1 MIAPHLFDLFLRPC
15 CYFALAF
22 FRQGILISRWLKLLL
37 SAPFSLGT
45 LGIIKTRNV
54 SSCSVVKRNRMAP
67 ERATMATVPESSWS
81 NGGTSTGSL
90 LNYVTGGSTKSN
102 EPRTETEAWTLAGRQ
117 FSSSREIYT
126 RSLYRI
132 CLKFTTSEDEDEG
145 KPEPA
150 TAYWTVYGRTTTIGN
165 SGPTSPNPDSICR
178 RMDDS
183 MSGPAAG
190 ILTRITDQDGEQ
202 AAAYALRS
210 GATTGW
216 HIRGERGD
224 AAVRVGKAKVFSSK
238 QSDAAGR
245 EAQILSL
252 DADRWVLCKGASFA
266 AGNSVFTVEDHNEA
280 KGKITMHC
288 SKGPMR
294 GKLID
299 IHASRC
305 PYVFGRAHEADLCV
319 MDRELSRR
327 HGAILYLPRKGS
339 QAARGNPAKGNFVL
353 VDLESTVRWQRC
365 WFLFHRVGYASIHN
379 MFLFRFRQNGSYM
392 RMVGPYS
399 NMGQGSLAIGDEFI
413 VGRTGF
419 SVNRFDYGISE
430 AIGARPT
437 MEDRTLVIQ
446 SLMLEPTHGYY
457 KGEPKEDLEELAMT
471 SFAAV
476 FDGHGGDECSN
487 YLVEALPHHIR
498 QAMLA
503 ERVALKQAVEQSA
516 NSGRQDQAEDA
527 ASELMRKILKG
538 AYLRTDKEFITPKN
552 APQSGST
559 GATVLLFGRRL
570 FAANV
575 GDSRV
580 VLCRSGGQ
588 CVELTSD
595 HKPSRPDEAARVRA
609 AGGFILHKRV
619 MGELA
624 ITRAFGDKS
633 FKMGIKAML
642 EEEAEELTG
651 ANGDQEQKDL
661 TAPLVSA
668 EPEIAS
674 MLLSHNDEFLLLACD
689 GLFDVFRSQDAIAL
703 ARQELIAHRGE
714 PAEVARILSD
724 QAIRVR
730 RSRDNVSILI
740 IVLRPFWE
748 LS

>member
-1 MIAPHLFDLFLRPC
+1 
-15 CYFALAF
+15 
-22 FRQGILISRWLKLLL
+22 
-37 SAPFSLGT
+37 
-45 LGIIKTRNV
+45 
-54 SSCSVVKRNRMAP
+54 
-67 ERATMATVPESSWS
+67 MATFPTSAWNAAPSSGT
-81 NGGTSTGSL
+81 GGAAL
-90 LNYVTGGSTKSN
+90 LNFVTGGSSSSADNNATKTS
-102 EPRTETEAWTLAGRQ
+102 EAMRTDGEAWTRAGRQ
-117 FSSSREIYT
+117 FASSREIYT
-126 RSLYRI
+126 RSLYRL

-145 KPEPA
+145 KPEPT
-150 TAYWTVYGRTTTIGN
+150 TAYWTLYGRSTTIGN
-165 SGPTSPNPDSICR
+165 GGPNSHAPDSICR

-183 MSGPAAG
+183 MTGPAAG
-190 ILTRITDQDGEQ
+190 VLARLSDADGDQ
-202 AAAYALRS
+202 AATHALRAGLTS
-210 GATTGW
+210 GWQIKGD
-216 HIRGERGD
+216 RGD
-224 AAVRVGKAKVFSSK
+224 AAVRVGKAKVFANSGK
-238 QSDAAGR
+238 AAVAEEQKR

-252 DADRWVLCKGASFA
+252 DGDRWVLCKGASFA
-266 AGNSVFTVEDHNEA
+266 AGNSVFNVEDCNDT
-280 KGKITMHC
+280 KQKITVHC

-294 GKLID
+294 GKLIEVQ
-299 IHASRC
+299 ASRC
-305 PYVFGRAHEADLCV
+305 PFVFGRAHEADLCI
-319 MDRELSRR
+319 MDRELSRK
-327 HGAILYLPRKGS
+327 HGAILYLP
-339 QAARGNPAKGNFVL
+339 NKGNGKGNRGKTGSGVFVL
-353 VDLESTVRWQRC
+353 VDLEST
-365 WFLFHRVGYASIHN
+365 
-379 MFLFRFRQNGSYM
+379 NGSYM
-392 RMVGPYS
+392 RLVGPYS
-399 NMGQGSLAIGDEFI
+399 FKGMGALGVGDEFI

-419 SVNRFDYGISE
+419 SVNRFDFGISE

-437 MEDRTLVIQ
+437 MEDRTVVIQ
-446 SLMLEPTHGYY
+446 NFMYEPRHGYY
-457 KGEPKEDLEELAMT
+457 MNEQKDHLPELAMT

-487 YLVEALPHHIR
+487 YLVEAIPHHIR

-503 ERVALKQAVEQSA
+503 ERDALRTAIDSTR
-516 NSGRQDQAEDA
+516 NSPRSDQTEDA
-527 ASELMRKILKG
+527 ASELMRKILKA
-538 AYLRTDKEFITPKN
+538 AYLRTDKEFITPKT

-559 GATVLLFGRRL
+559 GATVILMGRRL

-580 VLCRSGGQ
+580 VLCRGGGQ

-642 EEEAEELTG
+642 EEEAEELAG
-651 ANGDQEQKDL
+651 GMSENHQAKDL

-674 MLLSHNDEFLLLACD
+674 MVLSNNDEFLLLACD

-748 LS
+748 M

>member
-1 MIAPHLFDLFLRPC
+1 MKASSPANNTSITDNSLMNYTAVASNRRGAPSSSN
-15 CYFALAF
+15 
-22 FRQGILISRWLKLLL
+22 G
-37 SAPFSLGT
+37 
-45 LGIIKTRNV
+45 TRNRGDV
-54 SSCSVVKRNRMAP
+54 QRPPP
-67 ERATMATVPESSWS
+67 EQAHSHGNPTAITSMS
-81 NGGTSTGSL
+81 NGGIPDPSL
-90 LNYVTGGSTKSN
+90 VTRDPHG
-102 EPRTETEAWTLAGRQ
+102 WTRGGRQ
-117 FSSSREIYT
+117 FSSSREVYT
-126 RSLYRI
+126 RSLYRL

-145 KPEPA
+145 KAEPA
-150 TAYWTVYGRTTTIGN
+150 TAYWTLYGHQTTVGN
-165 SGPTSPNPDSICR
+165 GGPGSPQPDDICR

-190 ILTRITDQDGEQ
+190 ILSRITDHDGDS
-202 AAAYALRS
+202 AASASLRA
-210 GATTGW
+210 GLTCAW
-216 HIRGERGD
+216 QIRGDRGD
-224 AAVRVGKAKVFSSK
+224 AAIRVGKARVVNHNNGDGGLRKDCTV
-238 QSDAAGR
+238 
-245 EAQILSL
+245 LSL
-252 DADRWVLCKGASFA
+252 DADRWELCEKASFA
-266 AGNSVFTVEDHNEA
+266 AGNSVFVVENNNLQ
-280 KGKITMHC
+280 KRVITLHC
-288 SKGPMR
+288 TRGPMR
-294 GKLID
+294 GKLIE
-299 IHASRC
+299 ISASRC
-305 PYVFGRAHEADLCV
+305 PFVFGRAHEADLCI

-327 HGAILYLPRKGS
+327 HGAILYM
-339 QAARGNPAKGNFVL
+339 AKPNGGAFVL
-353 VDLESTVRWQRC
+353 VDLEST
-365 WFLFHRVGYASIHN
+365 
-379 MFLFRFRQNGSYM
+379 NGSYM
-392 RMVGPYS
+392 RLVGPYS
-399 NMGQGSLAIGDEFI
+399 QRGMGSLAICDEFI

-437 MEDRTLVIQ
+437 MEDRTVVIQ
-446 SLMLEPTHGYY
+446 SLMFAPPFERKYINNV
-457 KGEPKEDLEELAMT
+457 EPKEHITELAMT

-487 YLVEALPHHIR
+487 YLVDNLPRQIR
-498 QAMLA
+498 AHMLA
-503 ERVALKQAVEQSA
+503 ERENLKKAIEASRNTARGGIHSEQS
-516 NSGRQDQAEDA
+516 EDA
-527 ASELMRKILKG
+527 ASELMRRILKT
-538 AYLRTDKEFITPKN
+538 AYLRTDKDFISPRA

-559 GATVLLFGRRL
+559 GATVILMGRRL

-580 VLCRSGGQ
+580 VLCRGGGQ

-642 EEEAEELTG
+642 EEEAESSSG
-651 ANGDQEQKDL
+651 AGMGSNDIPKDL
-661 TAPLVSA
+661 TAPLISA

-674 MLLSHNDEFLLLACD
+674 MVLSHNDEFLLLACD

-748 LS
+748 VLGNARDMQRQN

>member
-1 MIAPHLFDLFLRPC
+1 MA
-15 CYFALAF
+15 
-22 FRQGILISRWLKLLL
+22 
-37 SAPFSLGT
+37 T
-45 LGIIKTRNV
+45 TNKTKANNSINMNNSNPGSTNV
-54 SSCSVVKRNRMAP
+54 SGMGEN
-67 ERATMATVPESSWS
+67 ESWS
-81 NGGTSTGSL
+81 RG
-90 LNYVTGGSTKSN
+90 
-102 EPRTETEAWTLAGRQ
+102 GRQ
-117 FSSSREIYT
+117 FASSREVYT
-126 RSLYRI
+126 RSLFRV

-145 KPEPA
+145 KPEPG
-150 TAYWTVYGRTTTIGN
+150 TAFWTLYGRQTTIGN
-165 SGPTSPNPDSICR
+165 GSPSSHNPDDICR

-183 MSGPAAG
+183 MTGPSAG
-190 ILTRITDQDGEQ
+190 TLARLTDFDGEQ
-202 AAAYALRS
+202 AAGYALRS
-210 GATTGW
+210 GMTTGW
-216 HIRGERGD
+216 HIRGDRGD
-224 AAVRVGKAKVFSSK
+224 AAVRVGKAKVFSGK
-238 QSDAAGR
+238 NGPDGPTR
-245 EAQILSL
+245 EVQILSL
-252 DADRWVLCKGASFA
+252 DADRWILCKGASFA
-266 AGNSVFTVEDHNEA
+266 AGNSVFNVEDVNEG
-280 KGKITMHC
+280 KQKITIHC

-305 PYVFGRAHEADLCV
+305 PFVFGRAHEADLCI
-319 MDRELSRR
+319 MDRELSRK
-327 HGAILYLPRKGS
+327 HGAIVYLPNRQNNRLTRPAHNTGS
-339 QAARGNPAKGNFVL
+339 FVL
-353 VDLESTVRWQRC
+353 VDLEST
-365 WFLFHRVGYASIHN
+365 
-379 MFLFRFRQNGSYM
+379 NGSYM
-392 RMVGPYS
+392 RLVGPY
-399 NMGQGSLAIGDEFI
+399 GYKGIGSLSIGDEFI

-419 SVNRFDYGISE
+419 SLNRFDYGISE

-437 MEDRTLVIQ
+437 MEDRTIVVQ
-446 SLMLEPTHGYY
+446 SLLYEPRHGYY
-457 KGEPKEDLEELAMT
+457 KNEPKETLEELAMT
-471 SFAAV
+471 TFAAV

-487 YLVEALPHHIR
+487 YLVDVLPHQIR
-498 QAMLA
+498 QAMYA
-503 ERVALKQAVEQSA
+503 ERESLTAAIESSRSMARPEQAT
-516 NSGRQDQAEDA
+516 EDA
-527 ASELMRKILKG
+527 ASELMRRILKKS
-538 AYLRTDKEFITPKN
+538 YLKTDKDFIIPKN

-559 GATVLLFGRRL
+559 AATLIIMGRRL

-580 VLCRSGGQ
+580 VLCRVGGQ

-642 EEEAEELTG
+642 EDEADEIARGLNENSET
-651 ANGDQEQKDL
+651 KDL

-674 MLLSHNDEFLLLACD
+674 LVMSHSDEFLLLACD

-748 LS
+748 M

>member
-1 MIAPHLFDLFLRPC
+1 
-15 CYFALAF
+15 
-22 FRQGILISRWLKLLL
+22 
-37 SAPFSLGT
+37 
-45 LGIIKTRNV
+45 
-54 SSCSVVKRNRMAP
+54 
-67 ERATMATVPESSWS
+67 MATTNSTS
-81 NGGTSTGSL
+81 N
-90 LNYVTGGSTKSN
+90 N
-102 EPRTETEAWTLAGRQ
+102 TLAVSHASSSSANAGNPGENEGWTRGGRQ
-117 FSSSREIYT
+117 FATSRDVYT
-126 RSLYRI
+126 RSLFRV

-145 KPEPA
+145 KPEPG
-150 TAYWTVYGRTTTIGN
+150 TAFWTLYGRRTTIGN
-165 SGPTSPNPDSICR
+165 GPPSSHNPDDICR

-183 MSGPAAG
+183 MTGPSAG
-190 ILTRITDQDGEQ
+190 ILARLTDFDGEQ
-202 AAAYALRS
+202 AAGYALR
-210 GATTGW
+210 AAMTTGW
-216 HIRGERGD
+216 HIRGDRGD
-224 AAVRVGKAKVFSSK
+224 AAVRVGKAKVYSGK
-238 QSDAAGR
+238 NGPDGPTR

-266 AGNSVFTVEDHNEA
+266 AGNSVFNVEDVNEG
-280 KGKITMHC
+280 KQKITIHC

-305 PYVFGRAHEADLCV
+305 PFVFGRAHEADLCI
-319 MDRELSRR
+319 MDRELSRK
-327 HGAILYLPRKGS
+327 HGAIVYIPNRK
-339 QAARGNPAKGNFVL
+339 ARGSKPATIGTFVL
-353 VDLESTVRWQRC
+353 VDLEST
-365 WFLFHRVGYASIHN
+365 
-379 MFLFRFRQNGSYM
+379 NGTYM
-392 RMVGPYS
+392 RLVGPYGYKG
-399 NMGQGSLAIGDEFI
+399 MGSLSIGDEFI

-419 SVNRFDYGISE
+419 SLNRFDYGISE

-437 MEDRTLVIQ
+437 MEDRTIVVQ
-446 SLMLEPTHGYY
+446 SLLYEPRHGYY
-457 KGEPKEDLEELAMT
+457 KNEPKETLQELAMT
-471 SFAAV
+471 AFAAV

-487 YLVEALPHHIR
+487 YLVDVLPHQIREHMYAEREALSAAIESSRSMARPE
-498 QAMLA
+498 QAT
-503 ERVALKQAVEQSA
+503 
-516 NSGRQDQAEDA
+516 EDP
-527 ASELMRKILKG
+527 ASELMRKILKK
-538 AYLRTDKEFITPKN
+538 AYLKTDKDFITPKN

-559 GATVLLFGRRL
+559 AATLIIMGRRL

-580 VLCRSGGQ
+580 VLCRVGGQ

-642 EEEAEELTG
+642 EDEADEITRGLNENSE
-651 ANGDQEQKDL
+651 AKDL
-661 TAPLVSA
+661 TKPLVSA

-674 MLLSHNDEFLLLACD
+674 LVMSHSDEFLLLACD

-748 LS
+748 M

>member
-1 MIAPHLFDLFLRPC
+1 MTTANNTNNNSNMNSNH
-15 CYFALAF
+15 AAA
-22 FRQGILISRWLKLLL
+22 SN
-37 SAPFSLGT
+37 A
-45 LGIIKTRNV
+45 
-54 SSCSVVKRNRMAP
+54 
-67 ERATMATVPESSWS
+67 
-81 NGGTSTGSL
+81 NGGSSAE
-90 LNYVTGGSTKSN
+90 N
-102 EPRTETEAWTLAGRQ
+102 EGWSRGGRQ
-117 FSSSREIYT
+117 FATSREVYT
-126 RSLYRI
+126 RSLFRV

-145 KPEPA
+145 KPEPG
-150 TAYWTVYGRTTTIGN
+150 TAFWTLYGRQTTIGN
-165 SGPTSPNPDSICR
+165 GPPSSHNPDDICR

-183 MSGPAAG
+183 MTGPSAG
-190 ILTRITDQDGEQ
+190 ILARLSDFDGEQ
-202 AAAYALRS
+202 AAGYALR
-210 GATTGW
+210 AAMTTGW
-216 HIRGERGD
+216 HIRGDRGD
-224 AAVRVGKAKVFSSK
+224 AAVRVGKAKVFTGK
-238 QSDAAGR
+238 NGPDGPTR
-245 EAQILSL
+245 ETQVLSL
-252 DADRWVLCKGASFA
+252 DADRWMLCKGASFA
-266 AGNSVFTVEDHNEA
+266 AGNSVFNVEDVNEG
-280 KGKITMHC
+280 KQKITIHC

-305 PYVFGRAHEADLCV
+305 PFVFGRAHEADLCI
-319 MDRELSRR
+319 MDRELSRK
-327 HGAILYLPRKGS
+327 HGAIVYLPNRKV
-339 QAARGNPAKGNFVL
+339 RGTKPTSIGNFVL
-353 VDLESTVRWQRC
+353 VDLEST
-365 WFLFHRVGYASIHN
+365 
-379 MFLFRFRQNGSYM
+379 NGTYM
-392 RMVGPYS
+392 RLVGPYGYKG
-399 NMGQGSLAIGDEFI
+399 MGSLSIGDEFI

-419 SVNRFDYGISE
+419 SLNRFDYGISE

-437 MEDRTLVIQ
+437 MEDKTIVVQ
-446 SLMLEPTHGYY
+446 SLLYEPRHGYY
-457 KGEPKEDLEELAMT
+457 KNESKETLQELAMT
-471 SFAAV
+471 TFAAV

-487 YLVEALPHHIR
+487 YLVDVLPHQIR
-498 QAMLA
+498 QHMYA
-503 ERVALKQAVEQSA
+503 EKESLSAAIESSRSMARPEQAT
-516 NSGRQDQAEDA
+516 EDP
-527 ASELMRKILKG
+527 ASELMRKILKK
-538 AYLRTDKEFITPKN
+538 AYLKTDKDFITPKN

-559 GATVLLFGRRL
+559 AATLIIMGRRL

-580 VLCRSGGQ
+580 VLCRVGGQ

-642 EEEAEELTG
+642 EDEADEIARGLNENSE
-651 ANGDQEQKDL
+651 AKDL

-674 MLLSHNDEFLLLACD
+674 LVMSHSDEFLLLACD

-748 LS
+748 M

>member
-1 MIAPHLFDLFLRPC
+1 MNDKNDAV
-15 CYFALAF
+15 A
-22 FRQGILISRWLKLLL
+22 
-37 SAPFSLGT
+37 
-45 LGIIKTRNV
+45 
-54 SSCSVVKRNRMAP
+54 
-67 ERATMATVPESSWS
+67 
-81 NGGTSTGSL
+81 
-90 LNYVTGGSTKSN
+90 
-102 EPRTETEAWTLAGRQ
+102 RTDREAWSRGGRQ
-117 FSSSREIYT
+117 FISPREIYT
-126 RSLYRI
+126 RSLYRL

-150 TAYWTVYGRTTTIGN
+150 TAYWTVYGRTCTIGN
-165 SGPTSPNPDSICR
+165 GAATSPTPDDICR

-183 MSGPAAG
+183 MTGPTAG
-190 ILTRITDQDGEQ
+190 ILARLTDFDGEQ
-202 AAAYALRS
+202 AALFALRA
-210 GATTGW
+210 GMTTGW
-216 HIRGERGD
+216 HIRGDRGD
-224 AAVRVGKAKVFSSK
+224 AAVRVGKAKIFVTNSK
-238 QSDAAGR
+238 NGG
-245 EAQILSL
+245 EARKEAKLLSL

-266 AGNSVFTVEDHNEA
+266 AGNSVFNVEEVNEA
-280 KGKITMHC
+280 KQKLTVHC

-299 IHASRC
+299 VYALRC
-305 PYVFGRAHEADLCV
+305 PFVFGRAHEADLCI
-319 MDRELSRR
+319 MDRELSRK
-327 HGAILYLPRKGS
+327 HGAIVYLPTGGGS
-339 QAARGNPAKGNFVL
+339 SSKSKKSGIFVL
-353 VDLESTVRWQRC
+353 ADLEST
-365 WFLFHRVGYASIHN
+365 
-379 MFLFRFRQNGSYM
+379 NGSYM
-392 RMVGPYS
+392 RLVGPYGHKG
-399 NMGQGSLAIGDEFI
+399 MGALSIGDEFI

-437 MEDRTLVIQ
+437 MEDRSIVIQ
-446 SLMLEPTHGYY
+446 SLIYEHPQNYY
-457 KGEPKEDLEELAMT
+457 NGEKKETLNELAMT
-471 SFAAV
+471 TFAAV

-487 YLVEALPHHIR
+487 FLVEALPR
-498 QAMLA
+498 NVRNQMFA
-503 ERVALKQAVEQSA
+503 EREALRNAIEASRNARGGLEQS
-516 NSGRQDQAEDA
+516 EDA
-527 ASELMRKILKG
+527 TSELMRRILKT
-538 AYLRTDKEFITPKN
+538 AYLRTDKEFISPKT

-559 GATVLLFGRRL
+559 AATVILMGRRL

-580 VLCRSGGQ
+580 ILCRAGGQ

-642 EEEAEELTG
+642 DEDSQDMQ
-651 ANGDQEQKDL
+651 NGSSNEDIAKDL
-661 TAPLVSA
+661 SAPLVSS

-674 MLLSHNDEFLLLACD
+674 MVLSHNDEFLLLACD

-748 LS
+748 L

>member
-1 MIAPHLFDLFLRPC
+1 MTTANNTNNNSNMNSNH
-15 CYFALAF
+15 AAA
-22 FRQGILISRWLKLLL
+22 SN
-37 SAPFSLGT
+37 A
-45 LGIIKTRNV
+45 
-54 SSCSVVKRNRMAP
+54 
-67 ERATMATVPESSWS
+67 
-81 NGGTSTGSL
+81 NGGSSAE
-90 LNYVTGGSTKSN
+90 N
-102 EPRTETEAWTLAGRQ
+102 EGWSRGGRQ
-117 FSSSREIYT
+117 FATSREVYT
-126 RSLYRI
+126 RSLFRV

-145 KPEPA
+145 KPEPG
-150 TAYWTVYGRTTTIGN
+150 TAFWTLYGRQTTIGN
-165 SGPTSPNPDSICR
+165 GPPSSHNPDDICR

-183 MSGPAAG
+183 MTGPSAG
-190 ILTRITDQDGEQ
+190 ILARLSDFDGEQ
-202 AAAYALRS
+202 AAGYALR
-210 GATTGW
+210 AAMTTGW
-216 HIRGERGD
+216 HIRGDRGD
-224 AAVRVGKAKVFSSK
+224 AAVRVGKAKIFTGK
-238 QSDAAGR
+238 NGPDGPTR
-245 EAQILSL
+245 ETQVLSL
-252 DADRWVLCKGASFA
+252 DADRWMLCKGASFA
-266 AGNSVFTVEDHNEA
+266 AGNSVFNVEDVNEG
-280 KGKITMHC
+280 KQKITIHC

-294 GKLID
+294 GRLID

-305 PYVFGRAHEADLCV
+305 PFVFGRAHEADLCI
-319 MDRELSRR
+319 MDRELSRK
-327 HGAILYLPRKGS
+327 HGAIVYLPNRKV
-339 QAARGNPAKGNFVL
+339 RGTKPTSIGNFVL
-353 VDLESTVRWQRC
+353 VDLEST
-365 WFLFHRVGYASIHN
+365 
-379 MFLFRFRQNGSYM
+379 NGTYM
-392 RMVGPYS
+392 RLVGPYGYKG
-399 NMGQGSLAIGDEFI
+399 MGSLSIGDEFI

-419 SVNRFDYGISE
+419 SLNRFDYGISE

-437 MEDRTLVIQ
+437 MEDRTIVVQ
-446 SLMLEPTHGYY
+446 SLLYEPRHGYY
-457 KGEPKEDLEELAMT
+457 KNESKETLQELAMT
-471 SFAAV
+471 TFAAV

-487 YLVEALPHHIR
+487 YLVDVLPHQIR
-498 QAMLA
+498 QHMYA
-503 ERVALKQAVEQSA
+503 EKESLSAAIESSRSMARPEQAT
-516 NSGRQDQAEDA
+516 EDP
-527 ASELMRKILKG
+527 ASELMRKILKK
-538 AYLRTDKEFITPKN
+538 AYLKTDKDFITPKN

-559 GATVLLFGRRL
+559 AATLIIMGRRL

-580 VLCRSGGQ
+580 VLCRVGGQ

-642 EEEAEELTG
+642 EDEADEIARGLNENSE
-651 ANGDQEQKDL
+651 AKDL

-674 MLLSHNDEFLLLACD
+674 LVMSHSDEFLLLACD

-748 LS
+748 M

>member
-1 MIAPHLFDLFLRPC
+1 MGGATRP
-15 CYFALAF
+15 ANA
-22 FRQGILISRWLKLLL
+22 GIPPGND
-37 SAPFSLGT
+37 AN
-45 LGIIKTRNV
+45 NV
-54 SSCSVVKRNRMAP
+54 GG
-67 ERATMATVPESSWS
+67 SSWGQN
-81 NGGTSTGSL
+81 NGSAGAAI
-90 LNYVTGGSTKSN
+90 LNFVTGGGGGNAAGNGPKGGNN
-102 EPRTETEAWTLAGRQ
+102 ESLTRSDREAWSRGGRQ
-117 FSSSREIYT
+117 FSTPREVYT

-150 TAYWTVYGRTTTIGN
+150 TAYWTLYGRSTTIGN
-165 SGPTSPNPDSICR
+165 GGPSSPKPDDICR

-183 MSGPAAG
+183 MTGPAAG
-190 ILTRITDQDGEQ
+190 ILSRLNDLDGEQ
-202 AAAYALRS
+202 AALQAIRA
-210 GATTGW
+210 GMTCGW
-216 HIRGERGD
+216 HIRGDRGD
-224 AAVRVGKAKVFSSK
+224 AAVRVGKAKVMKSHNQNAILSGDTNDDMSRK
-238 QSDAAGR
+238 EGR
-245 EAQILSL
+245 LVSLLSL
-252 DADRWVLCKGASFA
+252 DAERWILCKGASFA
-266 AGNSVFTVEDHNEA
+266 AGNSVFNVEDVNET
-280 KGKITMHC
+280 KQKITVHC

-299 IHASRC
+299 VYASRC
-305 PYVFGRAHEADLCV
+305 PFVFGRAHEADLCI
-319 MDRELSRR
+319 MDRELSRK
-327 HGAILYLPRKGS
+327 HGAILYVQSNKG
-339 QAARGNPAKGNFVL
+339 GKKTGNFIL
-353 VDLESTVRWQRC
+353 TDLEST
-365 WFLFHRVGYASIHN
+365 
-379 MFLFRFRQNGSYM
+379 NGSYM
-392 RMVGPYS
+392 RLVGPYGLRG
-399 NMGQGSLAIGDEFI
+399 MGALSIGDEFI

-437 MEDRTLVIQ
+437 MEDRTIVVQ
-446 SLMLEPTHGYY
+446 SLMADPTDGYY
-457 KGEPKEDLEELAMT
+457 NNEPKDTLNELAMT
-471 SFAAV
+471 TFAAV

-487 YLVEALPHHIR
+487 YLVDAMPRNIR
-498 QAMLA
+498 NHMLA
-503 ERVALKQAVEQSA
+503 EREALRTALENSRNPRGGQEQS
-516 NSGRQDQAEDA
+516 EDA
-527 ASELMRKILKG
+527 ASELMRRILKT
-538 AYLRTDKEFITPKN
+538 AYLRTDKDFITPKS

-559 GATVLLFGRRL
+559 AATIVLMGRRL

-642 EEEAEELTG
+642 EEEADELSGG
-651 ANGDQEQKDL
+651 ASGINDNDIAKDL
-661 TAPLVSA
+661 TAPLVSS

-674 MLLSHNDEFLLLACD
+674 MVLSHNDEFLLLACD

-748 LS
+748 L